1 MTSTTQNPS
10 DPDAQSKPGT
20 SPRSNPVCL
29 ELNVTLRSLPTEAN
43 AQAQPIREELKTVI
57 VFDNGAVLRSTN
69 NLPGGMTLI
78 LSNASGRDVVC
89 RVVTG
94 RSMPSVKGYVEIEFM
109 EPVKDFWD
117 IHKEGAPAAAPA
129 PAAPPASKAQS
140 SVSPTPVRREA
151 PAVPSSSAP
160 VTRPPQPAAMPP
172 VRPAP
177 PAEPPRADSAAPSG
191 PLEYDEF
198 PAPTGNMGMP
208 APSAKP
214 EPMAPPAPVSSA
226 PWTSPKNSVVPEKPA
241 AEYSHLESTAA
252 TTVANWTPPT
262 PEPPAAARQMQM
274 PEEAASA
281 ISQAAPGPTRDFL
294 SKGLM
299 AYDTPASSDASSAS
313 KTPLILGAAAVIFAS
328 VCGVVFFLHHGNGA
342 APAAPTAKVA
352 AVNPSAAPQSSTA
365 SNAPAPP
372 TAPVQVAPQS
382 QPPAPEKSEPQP
394 QAKMVAAQPVQP
406 TAAVAPI
413 PPAEITLSS
422 APSPVTDSANARR
435 QGKTPAATKQA
446 QPPAPKRPMISDLKM
461 AAPSAPN
468 RSADQSTDA
477 AAPVAEIASADMPAV
492 SPNASLLSLSG
503 RTARAPAA
511 PAAPPPPMKVV
522 TDPKLIS
529 STRPVYPQSARQAN
543 VEGAVTLVI
552 YIDQTGKVFN
562 ARSLS
567 GPVMLRAAAEEAV
580 KQWKYSPSLE
590 DGKPVQTHIVV
601 RVDFKISN

>member
-10 DPDAQSKPGT
+10 EQDAQSKPGT

-29 ELNVTLRSLPTEAN
+29 ELSVTLRSLPTEAS

-78 LSNASGRDVVC
+78 LSNANGRDVVC

-117 IHKEGAPAAAPA
+117 IHKESAPAAASVPAVPPA
-129 PAAPPASKAQS
+129 PKTQS
-140 SVSPTPVRREA
+140 SAPSTPVRREVPTA
-151 PAVPSSSAP
+151 PSSSAST
-160 VTRPPQPAAMPP
+160 TRPPQPAAMPS

-177 PAEPPRADSAAPSG
+177 PVEPPRADASALSG

-208 APSAKP
+208 APSSRP
-214 EPMAPPAPVSSA
+214 EPIAPPEPVSPA
-226 PWTSPKNSVVPEKPA
+226 PWTSPKNSAVPEKPT

-252 TTVANWTPPT
+252 TSVANWTPPP
-262 PEPPAAARQMQM
+262 PEPPAAPRQMQM
-274 PEEAASA
+274 PEETASA
-281 ISQAAPGPTRDFL
+281 ISQAAPAPARDFL

-299 AYDTPASSDASSAS
+299 AYEKPASSDASSAS
-313 KTPLILGAAAVIFAS
+313 KTPLILGAAALILAS
-328 VCGVVFFLHHGNGA
+328 VCGAVFFMHRGNGA
-342 APAAPTAKVA
+342 APTAKAA
-352 AVNPSAAPQSSTA
+352 AVNPAPAPRSPTA

-372 TAPVQVAPQS
+372 TVQVQAAPPS
-382 QPPAPEKSEPQP
+382 QPAPEQSAPQP
-394 QAKMVAAQPVQP
+394 QAQMVAAQPVQP
-406 TAAVAPI
+406 TVAVAPI
-413 PPAEITLSS
+413 PPAEITLNS
-422 APSPVTDSANARR
+422 ASNPVADSAGARR
-435 QGKTPAATKQA
+435 QGKTPAAQKQA

-468 RSADQSTDA
+468 RSVEMSTDA
-477 AAPVAEIASADMPAV
+477 AAPVAEIASADMSAEV
-492 SPNASLLSLSG
+492 ANASLLSSST
-503 RTARAPAA
+503 RAAAAPAA

-529 STRPVYPQSARQAN
+529 SARPVYPQSARQAN

-580 KQWKYSPSLE
+580 KQWKYSPGLE
-590 DGKPVQTHIVV
+590 DGKPVQSHIVV